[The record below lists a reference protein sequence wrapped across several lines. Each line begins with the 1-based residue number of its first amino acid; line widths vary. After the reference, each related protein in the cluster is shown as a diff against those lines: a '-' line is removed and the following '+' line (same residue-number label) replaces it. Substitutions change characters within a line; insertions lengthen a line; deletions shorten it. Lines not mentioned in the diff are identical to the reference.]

1 MAISIF
7 YFKSEATKNNK
18 DRLFQ
23 VHMDLDNKNF
33 SLFDVEGDILCEGIF
48 ERQSPFHLHHDEDE
62 TEEERLFREEQ
73 EEWDEGEE
81 EPLQYDSPLGKW
93 GDEKV
98 VIFFNDGVPNVAVK
112 VLYECVEYDRC
123 TSSYWEWYDALPI
136 TEEEYNKEIF
146 KTELMA
152 LLKRYN
158 QKDIGRK
165 GTLTERIQRL
175 YKKNFGHNIPPI
187 RIGDLA

>member
-7 YFKSEATKNNK
+7 YFKSEATKNNGVSK

-48 ERQSPFHLHHDEDE
+48 ERSPSIPFHED
-62 TEEERLFREEQ
+62 EEERLFREEQ

-81 EPLQYDSPLGKW
+81 EPIGYSSPLGKW

-112 VLYECVEYDRC
+112 VLHECVEYDRC
-123 TSSYWEWYDALPI
+123 TSSYWEWYDVVPI
-136 TEEEYNKEIF
+136 TEEQYKKEFFKADLKCLLDRYNLKEIH
-146 KTELMA
+146 
-152 LLKRYN
+152 
-158 QKDIGRK
+158 K
-165 GTLTERIQRL
+165 GSLSERIQRL
-175 YKKNFGHNIPPI
+175 FKKHFGHNIPPI

>member
-7 YFKSEATKNNK
+7 YFKSSSSSENGISK
-18 DRLFQ
+18 DRIFQ
-23 VHMDLDNKNF
+23 VHMDLNNKSF
-33 SLFDVEGDILCEGIF
+33 SLFEGDILLLKGIF
-48 ERQSPFHLHHDEDE
+48 ERQSPFHDEDE

-81 EPLQYDSPLGKW
+81 EPLQYEAPLNS

-98 VIFFNDGVPNVAVK
+98 YICFHEGIPDVRVK
-112 VLYECVEYDRC
+112 VLYECVEYDSV
-123 TSSYWEWYDALPI
+123 TASYWKWYDALPI